1 VATYAELQALILDD
15 LHRSDLTSQVQTA
28 ISNAVAKLGNERF
41 YFNETQVSFTVTA
54 TSDFD
59 LATYLPTIL
68 EFDELRIWRNGSPI
82 RLERAFWD
90 ALADS
95 DETLVTG
102 TPSHWAVHH
111 QMMRLYPAPDTDLR
125 LEITGLKQLSVTAW
139 CSLAPTLVR
148 ATAEVELYGLV
159 THDMQGA
166 ERAAQFVTMERNAL
180 MRRTPTHAAAGEVEG
195 YL

>member
-1 VATYAELQALILDD
+1 VATYAELQTLILDD

-28 ISNAVAKLGNERF
+28 ISNAVSKLQHERF
-41 YFNETQVSFTVTA
+41 WFNETQVSFTATV

-68 EFDELRIWRNGSPI
+68 EFDELRVWRNGSPI
-82 RLERAFWD
+82 RLERTFWD

-111 QMMRLYPAPDTDLR
+111 QMLRLYPAPDTTLQV
-125 LEITGLKQLSVTAW
+125 EVSGLKKLSATAW
-139 CSLAPTLVR
+139 CSFAPTLVR
-148 ATAEVELYGLV
+148 AAAEVELYGLV
-159 THDMQGA
+159 THDMAGA

-180 MRRTPTHAAAGEVEG
+180 LRRTPTHAASGEVEG